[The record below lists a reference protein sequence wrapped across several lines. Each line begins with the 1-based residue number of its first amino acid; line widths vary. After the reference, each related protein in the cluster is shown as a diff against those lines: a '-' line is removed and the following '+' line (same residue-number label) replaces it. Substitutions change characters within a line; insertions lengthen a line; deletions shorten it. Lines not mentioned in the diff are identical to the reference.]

1 MHHDPDHRSQPGAD
15 VLRLAMRRK
24 LARVDMV
31 ESLKS
36 NE

>member
-1 MHHDPDHRSQPGAD
+1 VFTIIVM
-15 VLRLAMRRK
+15 LFMRKK
-24 LARVDMV
+24 LARVSMV